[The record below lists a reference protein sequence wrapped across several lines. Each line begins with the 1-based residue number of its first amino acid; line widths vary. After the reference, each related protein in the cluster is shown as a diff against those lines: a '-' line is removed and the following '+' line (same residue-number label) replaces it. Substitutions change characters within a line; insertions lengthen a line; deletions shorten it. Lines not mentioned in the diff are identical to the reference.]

1 MQAQTAPWAV
11 ILAGGEGTRLRPLT
25 QRLTGE
31 DVGWCD
37 LGNPKRV
44 VESAR
49 RRGHAPSWLAEAAS
63 LTA

>member
-11 ILAGGEGTRLRPLT
+11 I
-25 QRLTGE
+25 
-31 DVGWCD
+31 CD

-63 LTA
+63 LIA